1 MNFRKTAIALTAAG
15 ALGVGTIG
23 ATQPASAAP
32 PAWVIPTII
41 AVGVGGVVLGAATND
56 AYAYGPAYGTPYR
69 AGYVTVQPTA
79 GCWIENR
86 RSGPVE
92 VCRR

>member
-1 MNFRKTAIALTAAG
+1 MMNFRKTAIALTAVG

-23 ATQPASAAP
+23 ATQQAAAT

-41 AVGVGGVVLGAATND
+41 AVGAGGLLLGASAHDAHAHGYYGHPHAHGVVTAR
-56 AYAYGPAYGTPYR
+56 P
-69 AGYVTVQPTA
+69 VA

-86 RSGPVE
+86 RGGPVE

>member
-15 ALGVGTIG
+15 ALGVGTIA
-23 ATQPASAAP
+23 ATQPAAAVT

-41 AVGVGGVVLGAATND
+41 VVGVGGLALGAAADN
-56 AYAYGPAYGTPYR
+56 AYAYD
-69 AGYVTVQPTA
+69 QPERISSISVRPVS
-79 GCWIENR
+79 GCWVENR
-86 RSGPVE
+86 RGGQVE

>member
-1 MNFRKTAIALTAAG
+1 MMDFRKTAIALTAAG

-23 ATQPASAAP
+23 ATQPAAAVT
-32 PAWVIPTII
+32 PAWVIPTIV
-41 AVGVGGVVLGAATND
+41 AVGVGGLALGAAADN
-56 AYAYGPAYGTPYR
+56 AYAYGPPQR
-69 AGYVTVQPTA
+69 AGLVTVQPVA